1 MNQCQLVGNITRDP
15 EYRTLQS
22 GVTCCQFTVACQ
34 RRFKNANGGYDA
46 DFISCVAWRQT
57 ADFIHRYFIKGN
69 KIGLTGT
76 LQTRSYDAQDGSKRY
91 VTEVLVENVE
101 FVAPRSDSGGSS
113 YGQPTP
119 PPAQAQ
125 PQQRNEQQRMDLA
138 SQGFQEVDDD
148 DELPF

>member
-1 MNQCQLVGNITRDP
+1 MNQVQLVGNITRDP

-34 RRFKNANGGYDA
+34 RRFKNANGGY
-46 DFISCVAWRQT
+46 
-57 ADFIHRYFIKGN
+57 
-69 KIGLTGT
+69 
-76 LQTRSYDAQDGSKRY
+76 
-91 VTEVLVENVE
+91 
-101 FVAPRSDSGGSS
+101 
-113 YGQPTP
+113 GQPSP
-119 PPAQAQ
+119 PPAQTQ

>member
-1 MNQCQLVGNITRDP
+1 MNQCQLVGNICRDP

-34 RRFKNANGGYDA
+34 RRFKNANGQYEA
-46 DFISCVAWRQT
+46 DFINCVAWRQT
-57 ADFIHRYFIKGN
+57 ADFINRYFIKGN

-76 LQTRSYDAQDGSKRY
+76 IQTRSYDAQDGSKRY
-91 VTEVLVENVE
+91 VTEVVVENVE

-113 YGQPTP
+113 YGQPSP
-119 PPAQAQ
+119 PPAQSQ
-125 PQQRNEQQRMDLA
+125 PTQQSQQNQQMNMND
-138 SQGFQEVDDD
+138 FTEVEDD

>member
-1 MNQCQLVGNITRDP
+1 MNQAQLVGNLTRDP

-46 DFISCVAWRQT
+46 DFVSCVAWRQT
-57 ADFIHRYFIKGN
+57 ADFIHRHFIKGN

-76 LQTRSYDAQDGSKRY
+76 IQTRSYDAQDGSKRY

-119 PPAQAQ
+119 PPVAG
-125 PQQRNEQQRMDLA
+125 QQQMGTNTQQNSD
-138 SQGFQEVDDD
+138 FTEVDD

>member
-1 MNQCQLVGNITRDP
+1 MNQVQLVGNITRDP

-46 DFISCVAWRQT
+46 DFINCVAWRQT

-76 LQTRSYDAQDGSKRY
+76 LQTRSYDAQDGSKRF

-101 FVAPRSDSGGSS
+101 FVAPRSDGGGS
-113 YGQPTP
+113 YGQPSP
-119 PPAQAQ
+119 PPAHAQ